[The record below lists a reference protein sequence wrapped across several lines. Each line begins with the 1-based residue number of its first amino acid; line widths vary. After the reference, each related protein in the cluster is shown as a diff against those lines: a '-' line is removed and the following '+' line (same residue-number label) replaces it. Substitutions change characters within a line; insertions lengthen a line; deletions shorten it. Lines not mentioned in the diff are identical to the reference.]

1 MDSMKVTS
9 RRSILAVPGSS
20 EKMLEKS
27 RTITVD
33 EVFLDLED
41 SVTPELKIQARE
53 LVANILKT
61 RKHVAPLLSVR
72 VNEQV
77 TEIGRADIDYLLS
90 HVGGTFDSII
100 VPKIE
105 SAEQVRDLDSRLLI
119 LEKKNSLVVGS
130 TKLQV
135 QIESAKGLAS
145 VFEIASASK
154 RLISLTFGPGDFAA
168 SIGMQVLHL
177 GDNPIGYA
185 GEDAYHYVLMQI
197 LVAARANGLLAID
210 GPYSGIENI
219 AGLIKRAKL
228 SSALGF
234 DGKWAIHPSQIG
246 PINEAFTPSQETFQE
261 AKRLIDILE
270 ISESRQQQ
278 GALVFEGKM
287 IDEASKKMAEMIVT
301 RGTAAGLISKSNDKS
316 N

>member
-1 MDSMKVTS
+1 MDHMKFTS

-27 RTITVD
+27 RTIAAD

-41 SVTPELKIQARE
+41 SVTSELKVRARE
-53 LVANILKT
+53 LVANMLIT
-61 RKHVAPLLSVR
+61 RKHIAPLLSVR

-77 TEIGRADIDYLLS
+77 NEFGRADIDYLLS
-90 HVGGTFDSII
+90 HAGGTFDSII

-105 SAEQVRDLDSRLLI
+105 SAEQVRDLDARLTS
-119 LEKKNSLVVGS
+119 LEKINTLVLGS
-130 TKLQV
+130 TKLQI

-145 VFEIASASK
+145 VFEIASSSS
-154 RLISLTFGPGDFAA
+154 RMISLTFGPGDFAA

-177 GDNPIGYA
+177 GENPIGYP

-197 LVAARANGLLAID
+197 LVAARVNGLLAID
-210 GPYSGIENI
+210 GPYSGIENT
-219 AGLIKRAKL
+219 AGLIKRAMI

-246 PINEAFTPSQETFQE
+246 PINDAFTPSQETFQE
-261 AKRLIDILE
+261 AKRLIDNLE
-270 ISESRQQQ
+270 MSESSDKK
-278 GALVFEGKM
+278 GAVVFDGKM
-287 IDEASKKMAEMIVT
+287 IDNASRKMAEMIVA
-301 RGTAAGLISKSNDKS
+301 RGIAAGLISKTN
-316 N
+316 NRNN